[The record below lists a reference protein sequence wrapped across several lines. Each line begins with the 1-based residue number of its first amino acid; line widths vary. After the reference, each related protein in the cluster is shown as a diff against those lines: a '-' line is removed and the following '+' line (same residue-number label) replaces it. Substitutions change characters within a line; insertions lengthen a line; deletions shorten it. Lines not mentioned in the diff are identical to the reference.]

1 MSGKIKDKKKWKK
14 CLLSDSDS
22 DSNNTISFTKIKK
35 IYKCGICDKKI
46 KNYCK
51 CVNNVNTNTSSYPG
65 SNIITIMTNPE
76 NEKQKEIVVH
86 KGDKGDKGEK
96 GLTGSMGS
104 QGNSFVFFTSNNQVN
119 SGEFIG
125 VNVSSGNFDKASII
139 IPYDFYIKQI
149 GFVIRNQ
156 LNSKCT
162 ITLYINNK
170 PTDYVV
176 CICDGISSF
185 KSFNSILKIKPSDL
199 LCFKIFYENGILSN
213 GLVITL
219 VIN

>member
-1 MSGKIKDKKKWKK
+1 MSGKIKEKKKWRKS
-14 CLLSDSDS
+14 LLPDSDS
-22 DSNNTISFTKIKK
+22 DLDNTISFTKIKK
-35 IYKCGICDKKI
+35 VYKCGICDKKI

-51 CVNNVNTNTSSYPG
+51 CVNNINTNTSGYPG

-76 NEKQKEIVVH
+76 NEKQKEIVVQKGE
-86 KGDKGDKGEK
+86 KGDK

-104 QGNSFVFFTSNNQVN
+104 QGNSFVFFMSNNQVN
-119 SGEFIG
+119 SGEFVG
-125 VNVSSGNFDKASII
+125 VNISSTNFDKASIL
-139 IPYDFYIKQI
+139 IPYDFFIKQI
-149 GFVIRNQ
+149 GIVLRNQ

-162 ITLYINNK
+162 ITLYVNNK
-170 PTDYVV
+170 PTDYVL